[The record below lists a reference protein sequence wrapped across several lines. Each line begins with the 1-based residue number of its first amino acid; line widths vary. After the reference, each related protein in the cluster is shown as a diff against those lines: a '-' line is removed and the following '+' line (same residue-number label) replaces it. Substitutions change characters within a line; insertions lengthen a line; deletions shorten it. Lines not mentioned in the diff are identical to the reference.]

1 MEDVSAY
8 AVGFA
13 RPDRQSW
20 AQPAE
25 QAMSWHAVEAHRPA
39 DELDGEVELAVC
51 GAIVQVW
58 GSQHWERV
66 QLGPQLL
73 RGVPRAHRAGP
84 APRRLTRAVSRRART
99 AAPGRRCHSRSAAGP
114 SPGMRG
120 QPVDADDRAVGR
132 RAHPDVDLRR
142 A

>member
-1 MEDVSAY
+1 MEHVSAY

-66 QLGPQLL
+66 SSGRSCCAECREL
-73 RGVPRAHRAGP
+73 
-84 APRRLTRAVSRRART
+84 
-99 AAPGRRCHSRSAAGP
+99 AAPALRHAG
-114 SPGMRG
+114 
-120 QPVDADDRAVGR
+120 
-132 RAHPDVDLRR
+132 
-142 A
+142 